1 MNIFFNRLQHAYW
14 LAVHTSSFSCS
25 RLYLEIG
32 PSMFKNHGS
41 SYKCV
46 EKVRYL
52 RAAVCRVQFFSK
64 IQPSF
69 LSGTLASK
77 YSAESIIFIF
87 KKVWIIVFARKYMIL
102 KYVWMIC
109 YQISMLNI
117 YMKKNKRASR
127 SLKKL
132 RTSSL
137 GLLIVTIFIKQKQK
151 LLPWFI
157 LKRGDIFN
165 IENL

>member
-1 MNIFFNRLQHAYW
+1 
-14 LAVHTSSFSCS
+14 
-25 RLYLEIG
+25 
-32 PSMFKNHGS
+32 
-41 SYKCV
+41 
-46 EKVRYL
+46 
-52 RAAVCRVQFFSK
+52 
-64 IQPSF
+64 
-69 LSGTLASK
+69 
-77 YSAESIIFIF
+77 
-87 KKVWIIVFARKYMIL
+87 MIL